1 MDWLFRMK
9 KHLAILL
16 LLPLALVMACKK
28 KMSFDEKVL
37 YQVASAKIQGF
48 DPVFASDA
56 YSSQAVGKVYES
68 LYQYH
73 YLKRPYTL
81 VPNLA
86 SAMPEVSEDGLT
98 YKIPL
103 KKGVLFH
110 NDECFPNGKGREM
123 KASDVAYSIR
133 RLADPKLQST
143 GWWLLENKVLGLDE
157 WRKAGGDYSAPIKG
171 LETPDDYTV
180 IFKLKR
186 PFPQFL
192 YALAMTF
199 TSVTPKEAVEKYGEE
214 FLNHPVG
221 TGPFTMA
228 PYEQNYRIVFEKNP
242 NYRQE
247 FYPTEGEESDA
258 EKGLLK
264 ASGKT
269 VPFVDK
275 IVLQI
280 IREPQ
285 PAWLSFEKGR
295 VDMFGIPKDNFD
307 KVVAPGDA
315 ITDAYK
321 EKGIVLHISPSLDIT
336 YIAFNNADSLFK
348 DNVHLRRA
356 MSLAYNIDEVNKL
369 FYNGRTLKAQSII
382 PPGIAG
388 FREDYVNPYRE
399 FNLVKAREEMEKAG
413 YPKGEGLPVIKYETI
428 ASTTSRQMAEYF
440 VKSMAKIGVRV
451 EVSTSTWPQFIQKV
465 NTKQAQM
472 FGMAWG
478 ADYPDGENFLQL
490 LYSPN
495 GAPGS
500 NGSNFSNPV
509 YDSLF
514 ATSSVMQDSPE
525 RTALYERLNQ
535 MAAEQVPMIYG
546 VHRKSFVVKHG
557 WVRNYKYH
565 EFSQGMEKY
574 YDIDLEE
581 KKRLYQKM

>member
-1 MDWLFRMK
+1 
-9 KHLAILL
+9 
-16 LLPLALVMACKK
+16 
-28 KMSFDEKVL
+28 MSFDEKVL
-37 YQVASAKIQGF
+37 YQVSSAKIQSL
-48 DPVFASDA
+48 DPIYASDA
-56 YSSQAVGKVYES
+56 YSSQTVAKVYES

-81 VPNLA
+81 IPNLA
-86 SAMPEVSEDGLT
+86 ASMPEVSEDGLT
-98 YKIPL
+98 YIIPV
-103 KKGVLFH
+103 KKGVFFH
-110 NDECFPNGKGREM
+110 NDPSFPNGKGREM
-123 KASDVAYSIR
+123 TAHDVEYSIR

-143 GWWLLENKVLGLDE
+143 GWWLLEDKIEGLDE
-157 WRKAGGDYSAPIKG
+157 WRKAGGDYTKKISG
-171 LETPDDYTV
+171 LSTTDDYT
-180 IFKLKR
+180 IQFKLKR
-186 PFPQFL
+186 PFPQFI

-199 TSVTPKEAVEKYGEE
+199 TSVTPKEAVEKYGLE

-242 NYRQE
+242 NYRE
-247 FYPTEGEESDA
+247 VYYPTEGSEED
-258 EKGLLK
+258 KKDGLLK
-264 ASGKT
+264 DAGKR
-269 VPFVDK
+269 VPFVNK

-295 VDMFGIPKDNFD
+295 VDMFGIPKDNFE

-315 ITDAYK
+315 ITDVYK
-321 EKGIVLHISPSLDIT
+321 EKGISLFISPSLDIT
-336 YIAFNNADSLFK
+336 YNAFNNADTLFK
-348 DNVHLRRA
+348 NNVHLRRA
-356 MSLAYNIDEVNKL
+356 LSLAYNVDEVNKL
-369 FYNGRTLKAQSII
+369 FFNGRTFKAQSII

-388 FREDYVNPYRE
+388 FDPNYINPYRE
-399 FNLVKAREEMEKAG
+399 FNLEKAKEELKKAG
-413 YPKGEGLPVIKYETI
+413 YPNGKGLPVITYETV
-428 ASTTSRQMAEYF
+428 ASTTSRQMAEYL
-440 VKSMAKIGVRV
+440 VKSMSKIGVRMKV
-451 EVSTSTWPQFIQKV
+451 NTSTWPQFIQKV

-495 GAPGS
+495 QSPGS
-500 NGSNFSNPV
+500 NGSNYSNPV

-514 ATSSVMQDSPE
+514 AISTLMQDSPE
-525 RTALYERLNQ
+525 RTAIYKRLNQ

-581 KKRLYQKM
+581 KKRLSADL